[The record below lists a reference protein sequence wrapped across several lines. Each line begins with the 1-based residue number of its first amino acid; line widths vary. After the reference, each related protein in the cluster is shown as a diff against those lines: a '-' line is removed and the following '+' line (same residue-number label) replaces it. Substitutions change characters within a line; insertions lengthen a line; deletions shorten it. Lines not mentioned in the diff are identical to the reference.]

1 MVQLSHLYITIG
13 RTKALTIW
21 TFVGKVI
28 SLLFDTLSEFVIAY
42 LPRSNRLLISCLQ
55 SPSAVILE
63 PKKRKPVTTSS
74 FSPSVCHEVM
84 EPDARIFVF
93 VILSFK
99 PAFSLYSF
107 TFIKRLFSS
116 SLLSGIRVVSS
127 AYLRL
132 LLFFLAVLIPAY
144 NSSHPAK
151 ECSNYWTF
159 CYVCIIQPSQSRYH
173 R

>member
-84 EPDARIFVF
+84 GPNAMILVFCCFFFFKYWTLSLIFH
-93 VILSFK
+93 
-99 PAFSLYSF
+99 
-107 TFIKRLFSS
+107 
-116 SLLSGIRVVSS
+116 SLLSLLRGSLVLLRFLPLVLWS

-132 LLFFLAVLIPAY
+132 LMSTSPINGEVYRWL
-144 NSSHPAK
+144 HG
-151 ECSNYWTF
+151 
-159 CYVCIIQPSQSRYH
+159 
-173 R
+173 